1 MCMTMTT
8 DYGFYSQQQL
18 QELDGSDLSFEIAD
32 AALLNNKQGDEYLN
46 LLIAELKRREC
57 NDVPV
62 VELSQ

>member
-1 MCMTMTT
+1 MTT

-18 QELDGSDLSFEIAD
+18 QQLAESDLSFEIAD
-32 AALLNNKQGDEYLN
+32 AALLNNKQGDEYLD

-62 VELSQ
+62 VQVAQ